1 MAREHTQV
9 WRCRF
14 LSHLVGMTDVR
25 FGSKADIRV
34 AKSHVRFTPKR
45 AFHSRSRMPAKGHKR
60 TLCSAI
66 VMYAFFTLMAAKFG
80 SQSGPVWRAH
90 TLPHFPMT
98 GIFKKVPIMHRYDL
112 PLALAATWL
121 SEL

>member
-1 MAREHTQV
+1 MSALGQKQIFASQKV
-9 WRCRF
+9 MSA
-14 LSHLVGMTDVR
+14 LPQ
-25 FGSKADIRV
+25 K
-34 AKSHVRFTPKR
+34 P

-66 VMYAFFTLMAAKFG
+66 VMYFFTLMAAKFG

-112 PLALAATWL
+112 PLALAAAWL